1 MYFCSQKNGG
11 WGISALFSPRHNSQV
26 INNTKIHT
34 MEIISKRVLTMSES
48 ETLAMTA
55 KARELK
61 AQGKD
66 VISLSI
72 GEPDFNTPEV
82 IKEAAKKAIDDNF
95 THYPPVPGYA
105 DTREAISR
113 KFKRD
118 NNLDYAPEQ
127 IVVSTGGKQA
137 LYQVVQVLVNPGDE
151 VIIPTPFWVSYKE
164 FVHLA
169 EGVVVPL
176 KTKIENKFKMTPEQ
190 LEAAITPKTKLI
202 IFSSPSNPTGM
213 LYSKEE
219 LKGLAQV
226 IARHEN
232 VYVVCDEI
240 YEHINYV
247 GKHESIAQ
255 FPEIFNRVVT
265 VNGLAKGFAMTGW
278 RVGYIGAP
286 LAIAKACNKLQG
298 QVTSA
303 TCSIALKAC
312 VCAMQMDPTTSKDI
326 INMRETFRKRRDMV
340 YQLLC
345 EIPGVKV
352 VMPEGA
358 FYFFPDVSSYYG
370 KSFNG
375 KKIENSTD
383 MAFYLLNEAN
393 VATVM
398 GSAFG
403 DDTCIRL
410 SYATSEDL
418 LREALRRIKE
428 ALTNL
433 K

>member
-1 MYFCSQKNGG
+1 
-11 WGISALFSPRHNSQV
+11 
-26 INNTKIHT
+26 

-219 LKGLAQV
+219 LRGLAQV

-255 FPEIFNRVVT
+255 FPEIYDRVVT

-312 VCAMQMDPTTSKDI
+312 VCAMEMDPATSQDI
-326 INMRETFRKRRDMV
+326 INMRETFRRRRDMV
-340 YQLLC
+340 YQLLS

-352 VMPEGA
+352 AMPEGA

-370 KSFNG
+370 KNFNG

-428 ALTNL
+428 ALANL